1 MRIVAFFRTVSATS
15 LALGLLAA
23 GGDCAAGGLHHTNL
37 VSNIR
42 GLAVIDPNLSK
53 LCATGGEPVRRVR

>member
-1 MRIVAFFRTVSATS
+1 MIARLMSASATS